1 MDGQRCEPSTAG
13 DNVDEENGE
22 GSEAGLERLNR
33 SDAGFAIGGLIQNLK
48 DLRTEIARGR
58 GGRHI
63 LKRLA
68 KAEKKLRAAGAN
80 LEVTHQEK
88 ANFSSHIRAMADEQY
103 APSAAWDDKQQDAVR
118 GAPEAASNATEAGC
132 GCEEL
137 KAARKELRAA
147 KAHTEFLQMLLEDST
162 TQTAILNHQLE
173 TRSAALTAAQEGL
186 LERERELGR
195 VLSGNPRFERP
206 HGQ

>member
-1 MDGQRCEPSTAG
+1 MDGQRCGPSTAV
-13 DNVDEENGE
+13 DNADEENGE

-33 SDAGFAIGGLIQNLK
+33 SDAGFAIGGLMQNLR
-48 DLRTEIARGR
+48 DLHTQVARGR
-58 GGRHI
+58 GGRHL

-68 KAEKKLRAAGAN
+68 KVEEKLRAARAD
-80 LEVTHQEK
+80 LELTPQEK
-88 ANFSSHIRAMADEQY
+88 ANFSSYIEAMTHEQY
-103 APSAAWDDKQQDAVR
+103 VPSAAWDDKQQDAVR
-118 GAPEAASNATEAGC
+118 GDPEAASNATEAGC